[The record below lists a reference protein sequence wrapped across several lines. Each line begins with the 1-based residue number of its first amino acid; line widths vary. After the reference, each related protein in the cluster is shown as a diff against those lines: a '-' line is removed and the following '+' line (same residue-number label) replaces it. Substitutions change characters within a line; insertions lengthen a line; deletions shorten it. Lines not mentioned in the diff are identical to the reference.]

1 MMYKC
6 KSCGAALEDGTRFC
20 TECGTPTGLMPEKQ
34 KSTVNQSRSAK
45 EVIMAP
51 NPEGYQ
57 EKVATFFK
65 PPGTAKLIIFY
76 IITFSIY
83 YYFRLYK
90 WVKLINEVSEE
101 EFFNPGA
108 AVLMSIITLGG
119 ATVYFEYEIARRA
132 ESLIMTTGGKEKRV
146 NSSKKPPIKNYKEIV
161 LVVNILSLAIAW
173 FSVGTLFILTWIPG
187 IWIFL
192 LHENVLEY
200 LIDIDK

>member
-1 MMYKC
+1 MYKC
-6 KSCGAALEDGTRFC
+6 KSCGAVLEDGTRFC

-34 KSTVNQSRSAK
+34 KSTVNQSRSTK

-57 EKVATFFK
+57 EKVSTFFK
-65 PPGTAKLIIFY
+65 PSGKAKLIILY

-83 YYFRLYK
+83 YYWRLYK

-108 AVLMSIITLGG
+108 AVLISIITLGG

-132 ESLIMTTGGKEKRV
+132 ESMIMTTGGKEKRV
-146 NSSKKPPIKNYKEIV
+146 NATNKPPIKNYKEIV
-161 LVVNILSLAIAW
+161 LIVNIVALAIAW

-192 LHENVLEY
+192 LHENALGY

>member
-1 MMYKC
+1 MFNC
-6 KSCGAALEDGTRFC
+6 KNCGAELEDGTRFC
-20 TECGTPTGLMPEKQ
+20 TECGAPTGVMPEKQ

-65 PPGTAKLIIFY
+65 PSGKAKLIILY
-76 IITFSIY
+76 IITFSFY
-83 YYFRLYK
+83 YYWRLYK

-108 AVLMSIITLGG
+108 AVLLSIITLGG
-119 ATVYFEYEIARRA
+119 ASVYFEYEIARRA
-132 ESLIMTTGGKEKRV
+132 ESLIITTGGKEKRV
-146 NSSKKPPIKNYKEIV
+146 NSSKKPPISNYKEIV
-161 LVVNILSLAIAW
+161 LIVNIIAIALAW
-173 FSVGTLFILTWIPG
+173 FSVGALFIITWIPG
-187 IWIFL
+187 IWTLL
-192 LHENVLEY
+192 LHQNALEY